1 MADPAQAL
9 TPRTDT
15 NPKIEINPDGT
26 YTPVG
31 GVSIP
36 KNGKVVFDV
45 DYPADANV
53 CTITFSSITFSYE
66 PDRPET
72 GVGTV
77 KVGSGN

>member
-9 TPRTDT
+9 TPRTNVD
-15 NPKIEINPDGT
+15 PKIEIKPDGT
-26 YTPVG
+26 YTPLG
-31 GVSIP
+31 GVVIP

-45 DYPADANV
+45 DYPTNANV

-66 PDRPET
+66 PELPDT
-72 GVGTV
+72 ATGTV